1 MIQPA
6 DLHKVWSAPD
16 NTRLTNKQYSFRLPV
31 HVAAKIS
38 ALCEMF
44 PHKNRTQIVCDLLAT
59 ALEDF
64 ERSFPEVKGDFV
76 GDDWERGIRVYKDVG
91 PTLSYRRSVN
101 QHYME
106 LEKELGNEDP
116 KPLYGLD
123 IHMTE
128 DIKR

>member
-6 DLHKVWSAPD
+6 DLHKIWEAPD

-44 PHKNRTQIVCDLLAT
+44 PQKTRTQLVCDLLAT
-59 ALEDF
+59 ALDDF
-64 ERSFPEVKGDFV
+64 EQSFPTVKGEFV
-76 GDDWERGIRVYKDVG
+76 GEDLEQGVRAFRDVG
-91 PTLSYRRSVN
+91 PTLNFRRLVN
-101 QHYME
+101 RHYIE

-116 KPLYGLD
+116 KPLYGPD
-123 IHMTE
+123 VYMTE

>member
-6 DLHKVWSAPD
+6 DLHKIWEAPD

-44 PHKNRTQIVCDLLAT
+44 PQKTRTQLVCDLLAT

-64 ERSFPEVKGDFV
+64 ERSFPTVKGEFV
-76 GDDWERGIRVYKDVG
+76 GEDLERGVRVFKDVG
-91 PTLSYRRSVN
+91 PTLNFQRLVN
-101 QHYME
+101 RHYIE
-106 LEKELGNEDP
+106 LEKELGNEEP
-116 KPLYGLD
+116 KPLYEPEAY
-123 IHMTE
+123 MTE
-128 DIKR
+128 DVER